1 MECLF
6 ENAPQFASSIIFR
19 VTCKGFHAVSTVW
32 LTHNFFNRKFIN
44 SEFIREKKN
53 KQKLW
58 NKVCADKQKYMNDLH
73 CAEVMDNSKP
83 PYLLSSKVFPP
94 WMERAMFEAFQT
106 GLSLIGPAF
115 FLMLFFDFLPIADV
129 PNLIC

>member
-1 MECLF
+1 MLSQQF
-6 ENAPQFASSIIFR
+6 DWHTIFLTENLLILSLLE
-19 VTCKGFHAVSTVW
+19 K
-32 LTHNFFNRKFIN
+32 
-44 SEFIREKKN
+44 KKN